1 MRDYKKDVLEQI
13 ERAMTSAITTNQ
25 KEEIHNMLNMLAKAV
40 EADKFNQHELRM
52 ISLFGSAT
60 MLKNSE
66 LSECEDLDKFSEM
79 FRKATYK
86 VFNEDDSS
94 VEFLINTILD
104 LTHEIMSKLNAEVM
118 ADIVSINN
126 NTFDNNSDTDILDY
140 ITSYNTKL
148 TGKFHTLFLINIIM
162 ANITLMVNLDD
173 NYVEMFDYSDVLY
186 SREELM
192 YIITDVLSDITN
204 LQSYP
209 SILNSKES
217 IIKSILK
224 IYMAATDSRDKKPNR
239 IFESLV
245 SKSKIKSDSNSGKL
259 LN

>member
-13 ERAMTSAITTNQ
+13 EDAMASAITTNQ
-25 KEEIHNMLNMLAKAV
+25 KEEIHNMLNMLAKSV
-40 EADKFNQHELRM
+40 KADKFNQHELRM
-52 ISLFGSAT
+52 ISVFAPVA
-60 MLKNSE
+60 MFKNSE

-79 FRKATYK
+79 FRKIIYE
-86 VFNEDDSS
+86 VFEEDSS

-104 LTHEIMSKLNAEVM
+104 LTHDIMSKYNAEVM
-118 ADIVSINN
+118 TDIALITN

-148 TGKFHTLFLINIIM
+148 TGKFHTLFLTNIIM

-173 NYVEMFDYSDVLY
+173 NYIEMFDYSDVLY
-186 SREELM
+186 SREELL
-192 YIITDVLSDITN
+192 YIVTDVLNDIAN
-204 LQSYP
+204 LQS
-209 SILNSKES
+209 SQAILNSKES

-224 IYMAATDSRDKKPNR
+224 IYMAATNNRDIKPNR
-239 IFESLV
+239 KFESRV
-245 SKSKIKSDSNSGKL
+245 SKSKISWDSDSGKL

>member
-1 MRDYKKDVLEQI
+1 MRDYKKSVLEQI
-13 ERAMTSAITTNQ
+13 EDTMASAIANQ
-25 KEEIHNMLNMLAKAV
+25 KEEAYNILAMLAKAV
-40 EADKFNQHELRM
+40 EADKFNQHELRL
-52 ISLFGSAT
+52 ISVFGMVA

-79 FRKATYK
+79 FRKTIYE
-86 VFNEDDSS
+86 VFEEDSS
-94 VEFLINTILD
+94 VEFLINAILD
-104 LTHEIMSKLNAEVM
+104 LTHDITEKYNKEVM
-118 ADIVSINN
+118 TDIVLINN
-126 NTFDNNSDTDILDY
+126 NTFDDNSSDTDILDY

-186 SREELM
+186 SREELL
-192 YIITDVLSDITN
+192 YIVTDVLNDIAN

-209 SILNSKES
+209 SILNSNES

-224 IYMAATDSRDKKPNR
+224 IYMAATDSQDKKPNR